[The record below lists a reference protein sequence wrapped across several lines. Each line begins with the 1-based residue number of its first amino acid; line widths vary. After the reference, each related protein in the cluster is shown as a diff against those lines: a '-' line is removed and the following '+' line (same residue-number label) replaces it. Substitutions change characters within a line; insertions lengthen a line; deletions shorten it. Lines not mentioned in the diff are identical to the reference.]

1 MLRIGIV
8 AGEAS
13 GDQLGADLIAALRR
27 RFPTLIVE
35 GMAGPRMREL
45 GCGALATTEELSVM
59 GIVEVAKHYRRLR
72 ALRERLISHFLAS
85 PPDLFVGIDVPD
97 FVLHIEARLKAAGVL
112 TAHYVCP
119 QVWAWREERVAIIRR
134 ATDLVLT
141 LFPFEAPFLQ
151 ARNVNA
157 TYVGHPLAD
166 RLPLMVDRKAA
177 RAALELDSN
186 GTYVALLPG
195 SRRQEY
201 ARHQE
206 LFLQTAR
213 ALWQTLPHV
222 KFLYGAVNPQA
233 GARVRQALARA
244 GEGLPIEIV
253 MGRSLETL
261 SAADAALCAS
271 GTVTLEAALTKTP
284 AVVTYR
290 MAALSFAILRRLVK
304 TRWVALPNLL
314 TNRPLMPELLQEA
327 ATAPALAA
335 ALRAWL
341 TDAAACDV
349 YRTACLELHHLL
361 RNNAA
366 EAAAAALADLVR
378 ARSSPSAAYNH

>member
-1 MLRIGIV
+1 
-8 AGEAS
+8 
-13 GDQLGADLIAALRR
+13 
-27 RFPTLIVE
+27 
-35 GMAGPRMREL
+35 MREL
-45 GCGALATTEELSVM
+45 GCRALATTDELSVM

-85 PPDLFVGIDVPD
+85 PPDLFIGIDVPD
-97 FVLHIEARLKAAGVL
+97 FVLHIEARLKAARIL

-119 QVWAWREERVAIIRR
+119 QVWAWREGRVAIIRR
-134 ATDLVLT
+134 ATDLVLA
-141 LFPFEAPFLQ
+141 LFPFEVPFLQ

-166 RLPLMVDRKAA
+166 RLPLIVDRITA
-177 RAALELDSN
+177 RVALGLDSK
-186 GTYVALLPG
+186 GIYVALLPG

-201 ARHQE
+201 VHHQD

-213 ALWQTLPHV
+213 VLRQTLPHV
-222 KFLYGAVNPQA
+222 KFLYGAVNAQA
-233 GARVRQALARA
+233 GARVRQALVRA
-244 GEGLPIEIV
+244 ADGLPIEIV
-253 MGRSLETL
+253 TGRSIEML
-261 SAADAALCAS
+261 SAADTALCAS

-284 AVVTYR
+284 TVVTYR
-290 MAALSFAILRRLVK
+290 MAALSFAVLRRLVK

-335 ALRAWL
+335 ALHAWL
-341 TDAAACDV
+341 TDAAACDAC
-349 YRTACLELHHLL
+349 RTACLELHHLL

-378 ARSSPSAAYNH
+378 ARSSRNAAYNH